1 MFSYNPTVND
11 QSGQI
16 IAQGAMGAAQTNAQM
31 MSQLGENIGGALAG
45 IGQMYGEIEGQKAKG
60 RAFKDVFK
68 IVSPSLGIS
77 MEQLEAVSGGKL
89 KNDRDW
95 FQASEMLMPMMPSLI
110 NAQMYSKG
118 LSAKQAAP
126 AAKLQYGAA
135 AQVASG
141 QGRVT
146 APPSG
151 INFDAVP

>member
-1 MFSYNPTVND
+1 MQYAPIVSD
-11 QSGQI
+11 RSGEFRAAGI
-16 IAQGAMGAAQTNAQM
+16 IGASQTNANTQQQM
-31 MSQLGENIGGALAG
+31 GQNIGGALAS
-45 IGQMYGEIEGQKAKG
+45 IGGMYGEIEGQKAKG

-89 KNDRDW
+89 KNDMDW
-95 FQASEMLMPMMPSLI
+95 YNVSETISPLMPSLI